1 MGEHKASWSLAA
13 RTGIIIAKVSPYFV
27 AKNKVSYKK
36 RKKKKD
42 RDLVIVASQI
52 LSFLV
57 LFSHVSMTL
66 PKPK

>member
-1 MGEHKASWSLAA
+1 MGEHKDIWSLVA
-13 RTGIIIAKVSPYFV
+13 RTGIVIAKVSPYFI
-27 AKNKVSYKK
+27 AKNKVFYEK

-42 RDLVIVASQI
+42 CDLVIVASQI

-57 LFSHVSMTL
+57 LFVHVSMTL